1 MADFFDPASQR
12 KALDLALDVAVEYKA
27 EGNQRSSD
35 RLMESVNQKW
45 CSLTPDQKEQLTAQE
60 SNVTT
65 FKRDDKDQETMI
77 HAHVGEGSVSVPVN
91 CDPQHLES
99 IRQRHII
106 EDARMQWK
114 RELANIKEM
123 SSYQVQP
130 GDGFDRIVR
139 NTLWTGNTFAGRDGE
154 IIENSRKIA
163 QMNGFN
169 RDNYDPT
176 KRSLQPGQKIQVHD
190 MDWQLEMMLQ
200 SIGRINDQ
208 VARDIDR
215 K

>member
-12 KALDLALDVAVEYKA
+12 KTLDLALDVAVEYKN

-45 CSLTPDQKEQLTAQE
+45 CSLTPEQKEQLTAQE
-60 SNVTT
+60 SNVTS
-65 FKRDDKDQETMI
+65 FKRDDKDQVTMI
-77 HAHVGEGSVSVPVN
+77 HAQVAEGSVSVPVD
-91 CDPQHLES
+91 CAPEHLES

-106 EDARMQWK
+106 EDARSQWK
-114 RELANIKEM
+114 REMANIKEM

-130 GDGFDRIVR
+130 GDGFDRIAR

-154 IIENSRKIA
+154 IIENARKIA
-163 QMNGFN
+163 ELNGFN

-176 KRSLQPGQKIQVHD
+176 KRSLQPGQKVQVHD
-190 MDWQLEMMLQ
+190 MDWQFEMMLQ